1 MIRDNN
7 KPTATF
13 SPASSVQTVF
23 IDSDDFD
30 DLNDFD
36 DDFDDDDSFLVDS
49 SAFLG

>member
-36 DDFDDDDSFLVDS
+36 DDDDSFLVDS